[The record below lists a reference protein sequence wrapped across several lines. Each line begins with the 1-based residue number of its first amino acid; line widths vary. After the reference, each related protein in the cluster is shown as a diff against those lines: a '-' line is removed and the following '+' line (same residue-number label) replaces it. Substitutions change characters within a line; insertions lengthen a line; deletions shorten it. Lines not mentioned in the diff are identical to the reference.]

1 MAYSSPLRQSRI
13 YIIPMRYRAFVATLA
28 ITGVPE
34 VCEFEVLE
42 GFESVLGASLEHDDL
57 GNLATT

>member
-1 MAYSSPLRQSRI
+1 
-13 YIIPMRYRAFVATLA
+13 MRYRAFVATLA